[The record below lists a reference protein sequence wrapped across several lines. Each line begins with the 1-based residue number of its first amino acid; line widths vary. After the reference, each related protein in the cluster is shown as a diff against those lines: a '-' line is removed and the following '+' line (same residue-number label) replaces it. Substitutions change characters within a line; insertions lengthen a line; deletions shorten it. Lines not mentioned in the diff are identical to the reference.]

1 MEKFRNVVFR
11 PFRIIESET
20 LENKYHCKFQRFFLS
35 FHPLPFFIFPVPL
48 HGSYDT
54 RYATDNNASTSFR
67 WKANPFSA
75 KLHTPLSFTSRSA
88 TTRVNIISLPSS
100 SPPPHCIFFHFIIHS
115 FIYFAICLFWDF
127 MTRSSCKFIEGGG
140 GIIDLIRKSKE
151 WQGGCCCCERWLF
164 VECVWIC
171 GF

>member
-35 FHPLPFFIFPVPL
+35 FHHLPFFIFPL

-100 SPPPHCIFFHFIIHS
+100 FPPLTVFSSILSFIHS
-115 FIYFAICLFWDF
+115 FISQFVSFEILWRD
-127 MTRSSCKFIEGGG
+127 RVVNSSRGGG

-151 WQGGCCCCERWLF
+151 WQGCCCCCERWLF
-164 VECVWIC
+164 VECVWVC